1 MENNSL
7 TESTVMS
14 ELEVHSTPIPVQNR
28 ESSKSADI
36 DDSGIQVTPPV
47 MNKNKQS
54 EDNDMIKMMQLLFS
68 EQSV

>member
-7 TESTVMS
+7 TESTIMS

-28 ESSKSADI
+28 ESSKSDEI

-54 EDNDMIKMMQLLFS
+54 EDNEDVYKRQC
-68 EQSV
+68 